1 MPQTYDQH
9 RKRVSDRDSETL
21 RGFAWRGDPPVI
33 EMLRQAALSAANL
46 TGDPHWNR
54 FLSYFQSSV
63 ETTEGQ
69 RARLVEIL
77 TNSKVVE
84 QNQIMETKIAIAECT
99 ARIEAWNAMMAFP
112 NQIMEMH
119 LAKKPESAEKSE
131 ES

>member
-1 MPQTYDQH
+1 MPQTFDQH
-9 RKRVSDRDSETL
+9 YKEAAARHSQIS
-21 RGFAWRGDPPVI
+21 RGFISQQVI

-46 TGDPHWNR
+46 TGDPHWDR
-54 FLSYFQSSV
+54 FLSYFQSAV

-131 ES
+131 EP